1 MQAHALR
8 SVYLWGLK
16 IFLFVIP
23 FLSLWIAQSM
33 YFPYITG
40 RNFGFRVLIEL
51 GLVLW
56 VGLMILDKSYRPKT
70 TLMFWAVSFLVIIL
84 GLADLL
90 GVSPYNSFWSRF
102 ERMEGYL
109 MFLHLFGYFLL
120 LISVFKTKKD
130 WLTFFNLFVI
140 AGLFVGGYGI
150 MQALGLREAIQGGG
164 ERIDGTIGNPTY
176 LAAYIMLVSVLS
188 LIMFLN
194 AKSKQWRYFYSGT
207 LVFNLIILYFTA
219 SRGAF
224 LALMVTL
231 PIFLLAYIF
240 LIAKNDPAKKL
251 YKKIAIAAL
260 AVIVLVPFAFQ
271 LVKNTNFVRG
281 NNILVRFADLSLT
294 DFTIR
299 ARFYIWNIGLQGF
312 LERPIL
318 GWGQENFLQ
327 VFAKHYDPRL
337 YDQEP
342 WFDRPHNIIFDWLI
356 NAGILGLISYLS
368 LFVIFFMNLY
378 QSWKSKVLDTR
389 EGVVLLL
396 APVAYFI
403 QNLFVFDNFN
413 TYIIFF
419 ALIGYLDY
427 LGRESDSAQQDRQS
441 QLDQRRVMP
450 SIIAATLLLMIAG
463 GVAYFVNIRPATA
476 AKGIID
482 GLQATADQTDPVNKT
497 LSAFKSALELKTFG
511 ETEVLEQLARIS
523 TTLMNQSVDNRIKA
537 SFLNFASEKL
547 EDYIDRFPNDIRVR
561 LFTGAL
567 YAASASFNPQGL
579 TKANG
584 HFNDAL
590 KLSPKKQS
598 ILFVLADNYLRL
610 NNAEKALAL
619 LNEAVKLEPKNFE
632 AQTNKAIIYLLLGQ
646 NAEVLKVIET
656 INQYKLGAE
665 AEISDRTSN
674 AFYNSLERIGSV
686 YMSIGDLRNAKAIF
700 EQLVKLHG
708 SERFKEM
715 LKNINEDLSK

>member
-1 MQAHALR
+1 MQAQSLR
-8 SVYLWGLK
+8 NIYLWGLK

-40 RNFGFRVLIEL
+40 RNFAFRILIEL

-56 VGLMILDKSYRPKT
+56 AGLMIIDKNYRPRT
-70 TLMFWAVSFLVIIL
+70 TLMFWAVTFLIIIL

-90 GVSPYNSFWSRF
+90 GINPYNSFWSRF

-120 LISVFKTKKD
+120 LITVLKTKKD
-130 WLTFFNLFVI
+130 WLNFFNLFVI
-140 AGLFVGGYGI
+140 AGLFVGGYGM

-164 ERIDGTIGNPTY
+164 ERVDGTIGNPTY
-176 LAAYIMLVSVLS
+176 LAAYLMLISALS
-188 LIMFLN
+188 LILFFN
-194 AKSKQWRYFYSGT
+194 AKSKNWRYGYAGI

-219 SRGAF
+219 SRGAV
-224 LALMVTL
+224 LALMVTAPL
-231 PIFLLAYIF
+231 FLLAYIF
-240 LIAKNDPAKKL
+240 LIAKKDPAQRLFKRA
-251 YKKIAIAAL
+251 AIGAL
-260 AVIVLVPFAFQ
+260 VAVVLLPLAFQ

-281 NNILVRFADLSLT
+281 NNILVRFSNLSLT

-299 ARFYIWNIGLQGF
+299 SRFYIWNIGLQGF

-318 GWGQENFLQ
+318 GWGQENFLP
-327 VFAKHYDPRL
+327 VFAKHFDPRL

-342 WFDRPHNIIFDWLI
+342 WFDRPHNIVFDWLI

-378 QSWKSKVLDTR
+378 QAWKSKVLDIR

-403 QNLFVFDNFN
+403 QNLLVFDNFN

-419 ALIGYLDY
+419 ALLAYSDFLT
-427 LGRESDSAQQDRQS
+427 RESDPSFKDKPVQPDHH
-441 QLDQRRVMP
+441 RVIP
-450 SIIAATLLLMIAG
+450 SVVAATILLIAAS
-463 GVAYFVNIRPATA
+463 GVIYFVNLRPAMA

-497 LSAFKSALELKTFG
+497 LMAFKKALELNTFG
-511 ETEVLEQLARIS
+511 ETEVLEQLARVS
-523 TTLMNQSVDNRIKA
+523 TTLMNQQMDNRIKA
-537 SFLNFASEKL
+537 QFLNFSAEKL
-547 EDYIDRFPNDIRVR
+547 ESYLDRFPNDIRVH

-567 YAASASFNPQGL
+567 YAASANFDSQGL
-579 TKANG
+579 TKARE
-584 HFNDAL
+584 HFESSL

-610 NNAEKALAL
+610 GDADKAVAL
-619 LNEAVKLEPKNFE
+619 LNNAVDLEPKNFE
-632 AQTNKAIIYLLLGQ
+632 AQSNKAIIYLLLGQ
-646 NAEVLKVIET
+646 TGEVQKVIEAL
-656 INQYKLGAE
+656 NQFRLNAPME
-665 AEISDRTSN
+665 LQDRTNN
-674 AFYNSLERIGSV
+674 AFYNSLERIGNVFRSV
-686 YMSIGDLRNAKAIF
+686 GDLKNAKAVF
-700 EQLVKLHG
+700 EQLVRISNSPNY
-708 SERFKEM
+708 SEI
-715 LKNINEDLSK
+715 LKDINEDLR

>member
-1 MQAHALR
+1 MNSKTLHGI
-8 SVYLWGLK
+8 YLWGIK
-16 IFLFVIP
+16 AFVFIIP
-23 FLSLWIAQSM
+23 FLSFWIAQSM

-40 RNFGFRVLIEL
+40 RNFGFRILVEL

-56 VGLMILDKSYRPKT
+56 AGLMIIDKNYRPKT
-70 TLMFWAVSFLVIIL
+70 TLMFWAVTFLIIIL
-84 GLADLL
+84 GLADFL

-120 LISVFKTKKD
+120 LITVLKTKKD
-130 WLTFFNLFVI
+130 WLLFFNLFVG
-140 AGLFVGGYGI
+140 AGLLVGGYGV
-150 MQALGLREAIQGGG
+150 MQLLGLKEAIQGGG
-164 ERIDGTIGNPTY
+164 VRIDGTIGNPTY
-176 LAAYIMLVSVLS
+176 LAAYMMLISALTLVL
-188 LIMFLN
+188 LFN
-194 AKSKQWRYFYSGT
+194 ARSKGWRYGYLGVFI
-207 LVFNLIILYFTA
+207 FNLIILYFTA

-224 LALMVTL
+224 LALIVTVPL
-231 PIFLLAYIF
+231 FLLAYIF
-240 LIAKNDPAKKL
+240 LIAKNDPLKRL
-251 YKKIAIAAL
+251 YKRIAISLLILIAL
-260 AVIVLVPFAFQ
+260 LPLGFQ
-271 LVKNTNFVRG
+271 LIKNTNFVQES
-281 NNILVRFADLSLT
+281 NVLSRFTNLSLT

-299 ARFYIWNIGLQGF
+299 ARFYIWNIGLRGF

-342 WFDRPHNIIFDWLI
+342 WFDRSHNLIFDWLI

-378 QSWKSKVLDTR
+378 RAWKSKVLDIR

-396 APVAYFI
+396 ALIAYFI

-419 ALIGYLDY
+419 ALLAYLDF
-427 LGRESDSAQQDRQS
+427 LGREADSAKDKAVQV
-441 QLDQRRVMP
+441 DQNKVMP
-450 SIIAATLLLMIAG
+450 SIIAATIILIAMSG
-463 GVAYFVNIRPATA
+463 IIYFVNIRPANA

-497 LSAFKSALELKTFG
+497 LTAFKQALDLNTFG
-511 ETEVLEQLARIS
+511 EAEVLEQLARVS
-523 TTLMNQSVDNRIKA
+523 TTLMNQPMDNRIKA
-537 SFLNFASEKL
+537 QFLNFSSARL
-547 EDYIDRFPNDIRVR
+547 ESYLERFPNDIRVH

-579 TKANG
+579 TKG
-584 HFNDAL
+584 REHFEIGL

-598 ILFVLADNYLRL
+598 VLFVLADNYLRL
-610 NNAEKALAL
+610 GASDKALEL
-619 LNEAVKLEPKNFE
+619 LNRAVDLEPKDFE

-646 NAEVLKVIET
+646 PGEVLKVIEAM
-656 INQYKLGAE
+656 NQYRLNSSP
-665 AEISDRTSN
+665 EIKDRAN
-674 AFYNSLERIGSV
+674 VAFYVSLERIGGV
-686 YMSIGDLRNAKAIF
+686 FRSIGDLKNAKAIF
-700 EQLVKLHG
+700 EQLVQI
-708 SERFKEM
+708 SSVPRYAEI
-715 LKNINEDLSK
+715 LKDINDDL

>member
-1 MQAHALR
+1 MNSKTLHGI
-8 SVYLWGLK
+8 YLWGIK
-16 IFLFVIP
+16 AFVFIIP
-23 FLSLWIAQSM
+23 FLSFWIAQSM

-40 RNFGFRVLIEL
+40 RNFGFRILVEL

-56 VGLMILDKSYRPKT
+56 AGLMIIDKNYRPKT
-70 TLMFWAVSFLVIIL
+70 TLMFWAVTFLIIIL
-84 GLADLL
+84 GLADFL

-120 LISVFKTKKD
+120 LITVLKTKKD
-130 WLTFFNLFVI
+130 WLLFFNLFVG
-140 AGLFVGGYGI
+140 AGLLVGGYGV
-150 MQALGLREAIQGGG
+150 MQLLGLKEAIQGGG
-164 ERIDGTIGNPTY
+164 VRIDGTIGNPTY
-176 LAAYIMLVSVLS
+176 LAAYMMLISALTLVL
-188 LIMFLN
+188 LFN
-194 AKSKQWRYFYSGT
+194 ARSKGWRYGYLGVFI
-207 LVFNLIILYFTA
+207 FNLIILYFTA

-224 LALMVTL
+224 LALIVTVPL
-231 PIFLLAYIF
+231 FLLAYIF
-240 LIAKNDPAKKL
+240 LIAKNDPLKRL
-251 YKKIAIAAL
+251 YKRIAISLLILIAL
-260 AVIVLVPFAFQ
+260 LPLGFQ
-271 LVKNTNFVRG
+271 LIKNTNFVQES
-281 NNILVRFADLSLT
+281 NVLSRFTNLSLT

-299 ARFYIWNIGLQGF
+299 ARFYIWNIGLRGF

-342 WFDRPHNIIFDWLI
+342 WFDRSHNLIFDWLI

-378 QSWKSKVLDTR
+378 RAWKSKVLDIR

-396 APVAYFI
+396 ALIAYFI

-419 ALIGYLDY
+419 ALLAYLDF
-427 LGRESDSAQQDRQS
+427 LGREADSAKDKAVQV
-441 QLDQRRVMP
+441 DQNKVMP
-450 SIIAATLLLMIAG
+450 SIIAATIILIAMSG
-463 GVAYFVNIRPATA
+463 IIYFVNIRPANA

-497 LSAFKSALELKTFG
+497 LTAFKQALDLNTFG
-511 ETEVLEQLARIS
+511 EAEVLEQLARGS
-523 TTLMNQSVDNRIKA
+523 TTLMNQPMDNRIKA
-537 SFLNFASEKL
+537 QFLNFSSARL
-547 EDYIDRFPNDIRVR
+547 ESYLERFPNDIRVH

-579 TKANG
+579 TKG
-584 HFNDAL
+584 REHFEIGL

-598 ILFVLADNYLRL
+598 VLFVLADNYLRL
-610 NNAEKALAL
+610 GASDKALEL
-619 LNEAVKLEPKNFE
+619 LNRAVDLEPKDFE

-646 NAEVLKVIET
+646 PGEVLKVIEAM
-656 INQYKLGAE
+656 NQYRLNSSP
-665 AEISDRTSN
+665 EIKDRAN
-674 AFYNSLERIGSV
+674 VAFYVSLERIGGV
-686 YMSIGDLRNAKAIF
+686 FRSIGDLKNAKAIF
-700 EQLVKLHG
+700 EQLVQI
-708 SERFKEM
+708 SSVPRYAEI
-715 LKNINEDLSK
+715 LKDINDDL